1 MHKGLKFKQANK
13 SGSIRSI
20 VTRLYLPKIA
30 VHARPVCKED
40 EMRRRRMGAGAARNH
55 QAEKRHSFLR
65 EPFWFFSDYEI
76 WSFNSIIAGSSLIPD
91 DFLSDYMP
99 LL

>member
-1 MHKGLKFKQANK
+1 MHQGLKFKQANK

-40 EMRRRRMGAGAARNH
+40 EMRRRRMGAGAARPIE
-55 QAEKRHSFLR
+55 QRR
-65 EPFWFFSDYEI
+65 GRFFSDYEI